1 MAGLYSIILNFFFF
15 FLVLSY
21 QKYHVD
27 VLFSMAAS
35 LQHLM
40 PFRAFYYH
48 SPVSTFYQTPSP
60 VCASVSN
67 QKKLNVV
74 CIALLLSDSYLLP
87 ELIIL

>member
-1 MAGLYSIILNFFFF
+1 MAGLYSIILTFFL

-21 QKYHVD
+21 QKYQVD

-48 SPVSTFYQTPSP
+48 SPVSTFYH
-60 VCASVSN
+60 
-67 QKKLNVV
+67 
-74 CIALLLSDSYLLP
+74 
-87 ELIIL
+87 